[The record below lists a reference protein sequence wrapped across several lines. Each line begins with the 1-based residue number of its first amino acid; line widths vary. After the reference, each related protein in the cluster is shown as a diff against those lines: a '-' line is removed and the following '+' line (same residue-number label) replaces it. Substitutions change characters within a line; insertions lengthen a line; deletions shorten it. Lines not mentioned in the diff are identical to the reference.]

1 MDFLKSVGGKIT
13 SGLVGLAVIAA
24 GISWWQMDV
33 ETRHMLV
40 RGTGRIL
47 SWFLVVVAVPWISF
61 WLIGWVGKFGRN
73 SAGAILIFA
82 MTALEAALLAWLF
95 EWSIHGATAITFF
108 SAATLLAGV
117 YNLLACD
124 WIAEKLE

>member
-47 SWFLVVVAVPWISF
+47 SWFLVVVAVPWICF
-61 WLIGWVGKFGRN
+61 WIIGWVGKFGRN
-73 SAGAILIFA
+73 SAGAMLIFA

>member
-1 MDFLKSVGGKIT
+1 MDFLKTIGGKIT

-47 SWFLVVVAVPWISF
+47 SWFLVVVAVPWIGF
-61 WLIGWVGKFGRN
+61 WIIG
-73 SAGAILIFA
+73 
-82 MTALEAALLAWLF
+82 
-95 EWSIHGATAITFF
+95 
-108 SAATLLAGV
+108 
-117 YNLLACD
+117 
-124 WIAEKLE
+124 